1 MTTFFEY
8 ACLGILCLGL
18 TMAMYVMVWLHG
30 IPHHIA
36 EANNH
41 PHKRAIHVA
50 CWLSVFTLHAIWPFV
65 YLWAMYPRTRLP
77 VSMEHAPDEKLLA
90 RLAELEQRVS
100 AMSGSPLSVTPLSV
114 TPQSVSQPSVSP
126 QAVSPQL
133 AETLLAVNTAKKKD
147 V

>member
-8 ACLGILCLGL
+8 AALGILC
-18 TMAMYVMVWLHG
+18 MCIIMVVYGFVYLHG

-36 EANNH
+36 EKNDH

-65 YLWAMYPRTRLP
+65 FLWALYPRTRMP
-77 VSMEHAPDEKLLA
+77 VIIEQAPDDKLLA
-90 RLAELEQRVS
+90 RIAELEQRVTS
-100 AMSGSPLSVTPLSV
+100 LAA
-114 TPQSVSQPSVSP
+114 QSR
-126 QAVSPQL
+126 AVSPT
-133 AETLLAVNTAKKKD
+133 AETSFAQTVK